1 MTRFGKMCFVLF
13 LVISISAHGEIKTP
27 YIFILGVAQDAGF
40 PQAGCYKA
48 HCMEGWNNKEKRLS
62 ATSLAVIDNENQKK
76 YLIEATPNLP
86 EQLFLLEREAPNHDL
101 DGIFIT
107 HAHMG
112 HYTGLMHLGRE
123 AMGAKKVPVYTM
135 PRMKNYLENNGPWS
149 QLVTLE
155 NVQLRALKSDST
167 IVLNK
172 NIKVTPL
179 FAKATEQMQS

>member
-1 MTRFGKMCFVLF
+1 MTRVGKMCFVLF
-13 LVISISAHGEIKTP
+13 LVISISAHGQIKTP

-76 YLIEATPNLP
+76 YLFEATPNLP

-112 HYTGLMHLGRE
+112 HYTGLMYLGKE
-123 AMGAKKVPVYTM
+123 LWEP
-135 PRMKNYLENNGPWS
+135 
-149 QLVTLE
+149 
-155 NVQLRALKSDST
+155 
-167 IVLNK
+167 
-172 NIKVTPL
+172 IKPP
-179 FAKATEQMQS
+179 FM